1 MSSTKFGGDS
11 SCSSD
16 SLDINNFL
24 FKWFLQDVT
33 TACNFVAAEYA
44 CIDENVKYFLPKPF
58 NNFK

>member
-1 MSSTKFGGDS
+1 MSSTKLGGDS
-11 SCSSD
+11 SLSSD
-16 SLDINNFL
+16 SLHINNFL

-44 CIDENVKYFLPKPF
+44 CIDDNVKYFLPKPF